1 MMTTETQALQ
11 QKVAQTLQDLWEYYT
26 GVRPGRA
33 IVVINQ
39 QAIAV
44 LLEEILTPAEQQVA
58 RTEAG
63 RSTLQ
68 KYGERILEQAGP
80 YLQQMV
86 AETVDQ
92 EVSLAEFHLD
102 VITGNIL
109 GFFLR
114 PGGTNLKSIDFK
126 DGKE

>member
-109 GFFLR
+109 GLFLR